1 MLSRHQFHLLR
12 QDIRFAELLR
22 DLGEIRDA
30 ILLIRKQT
38 TGWKNT
44 VFETAHMALLQR
56 ELTEK
61 MDEIDAYFENFLAS
75 LQ

>member
-12 QDIRFAELLR
+12 QDVRFTDLRR
-22 DLGEIRDA
+22 DLGEIRHA
-30 ILLIRKQT
+30 ILLIRKET

-56 ELTEK
+56 ELKEK
-61 MDEIDAYFENFLAS
+61 MDEIDTYFENFLAS